1 MFRDRSGK
9 RERVGRVDFS
19 PASSASFAYD
29 PGYLD
34 RAIAAG
40 ELGISELLPLDKVPY
55 TAEEFSPFF
64 RGLLPEGEIFSNL
77 AELYQV
83 PQSDYLT
90 LLEQMGCESIGAL
103 TFVSESVDP
112 SEYVPRYEPVSNDL
126 ISAMASNP
134 ARMATHEASST
145 RLSLAGAQFKVA
157 WMLPRAFKASS
168 ASHDDWRIPR
178 GTAPSTHLIK
188 ISRKGEEDIALNEL
202 ACSLLADSCGIEV
215 AKVHELPGSSGAISV
230 ERYDRIWVSD
240 GNEET
245 VVRLHQ
251 EDFCQALGLPPF
263 FKYQPQGVA
272 ANYPAMASELIES
285 TSSMPQADKLEF
297 ARRLVFCYAVGNS
310 DAHLKNFSLLY
321 NREWTGRRLA
331 PLYDVTCI
339 PLTGYSVTMPFDIGE
354 HRLLGEIDERDIM
367 LLAADLSISLNAFD
381 QAVSE
386 TIRTLEAPAI
396 GRTDPDVENMVD
408 RILDNS
414 KHRLKVL
421 RNYLG

>member
-1 MFRDRSGK
+1 MGIIVFRDRGVK
-9 RERVGRVDFS
+9 RELVGRLDFS
-19 PASSASFAYD
+19 PTSSASFAYD

-40 ELGISELLPLDKVPY
+40 ELGVSELLPLDRAPY
-55 TAEEFSPFF
+55 TAEEFGPFF
-64 RGLLPEGEIFSNL
+64 RGLLPEGEIFGNL

-83 PQSDYLT
+83 PRSDYLT

-134 ARMATHEASST
+134 ARMATYEASST

-157 WMLPRAFKASS
+157 WMLPRTFKAAS
-168 ASHDDWRIPR
+168 ASHGDWRIPR

-202 ACSLLADSCGIEV
+202 ACSLLAESCGIEV
-215 AKVHELPGSSGAISV
+215 AKVHELPGSPGTISV
-230 ERYDRIWVSD
+230 ERYDRIWVPVGD
-240 GNEET
+240 EET

-272 ANYPAMASELIES
+272 ANYPAMAAELIES

-310 DAHLKNFSLLY
+310 DAQP
-321 NREWTGRRLA
+321 R
-331 PLYDVTCI
+331 
-339 PLTGYSVTMPFDIGE
+339 
-354 HRLLGEIDERDIM
+354 
-367 LLAADLSISLNAFD
+367 
-381 QAVSE
+381 
-386 TIRTLEAPAI
+386 
-396 GRTDPDVENMVD
+396 VD
-408 RILDNS
+408 RTQTRPLIRCYLHSAN
-414 KHRLKVL
+414 RVL
-421 RNYLG
+421 RHYAI